1 MEFKIVNDVLINN
14 VDKIRYNKGKK
25 YYDDGYVQEI
35 KYSNEDKILTIIG
48 EVASANSYTNYNSSI
63 KIDLNN
69 KEIIE
74 TKCSCEDF
82 KKRSSY
88 GSGVICKHIV
98 ASSLYVANLLKSDVI
113 SKLKQNTIVVK
124 NNNRIKRNK
133 SFINNE
139 LLNYFKSKPR
149 EKVKLHKKLEYISEH
164 IISCDF
170 KIGIDK
176 MYVMKNLREF
186 A

>member
-35 KYSNEDKILTIIG
+35 KYTNEDKILTVIG

-98 ASSLYVANLLKSDVI
+98 ASSLYVANLLKS
-113 SKLKQNTIVVK
+113 
-124 NNNRIKRNK
+124 
-133 SFINNE
+133 E
-139 LLNYFKSKPR
+139 
-149 EKVKLHKKLEYISEH
+149 
-164 IISCDF
+164 
-170 KIGIDK
+170 
-176 MYVMKNLREF
+176 
-186 A
+186 

>member
-14 VDKIRYNKGKK
+14 VDKIRYNKRKK

-35 KYSNEDKILTIIG
+35 KYSNEDKILTVIG

-74 TKCSCEDF
+74 TNCSCEDF

-88 GSGVICKHIV
+88 GNGVICKHIV

-139 LLNYFKSKPR
+139 LLNYFKSNFKDA
-149 EKVKLHKKLEYISEH
+149 LYIYQSK
-164 IISCDF
+164 F
-170 KIGIDK
+170 Q
-176 MYVMKNLREF
+176 
-186 A
+186 